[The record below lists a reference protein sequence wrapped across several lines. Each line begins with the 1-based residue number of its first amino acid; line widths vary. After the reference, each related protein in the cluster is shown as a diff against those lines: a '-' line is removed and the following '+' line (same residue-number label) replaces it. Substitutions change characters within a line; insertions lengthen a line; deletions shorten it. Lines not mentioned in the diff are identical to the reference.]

1 MRIIRKDKWKLAI
14 MMYAELNDIVMTSD
28 VKMDLQFLLDP
39 FGHLWKAMPKD
50 RILHSATLSTQLS
63 GRRNIC
69 FTSTCNIKT
78 KFFFPP
84 SLGSYFI
91 KMTSPKSGTRIFFLK
106 TTQIYSINENSNSQQ
121 NPFLLVTEACRHS
134 LPNQLP
140 TDRHMLGDLQ
150 GSHSAPTPVL
160 EVPDLIPRYF
170 LLWVEVL
177 LILLLVL
184 VFNRTSFVQRK
195 SG

>member
-1 MRIIRKDKWKLAI
+1 MLKHHLKWIYNFYWTYSGIFGRQCRKIAYCIQHLFQRHCQ
-14 MMYAELNDIVMTSD
+14 EEEIVILLPQ
-28 VKMDLQFLLDP
+28 VILKKM
-39 FGHLWKAMPKD
+39 
-50 RILHSATLSTQLS
+50 
-63 GRRNIC
+63 
-69 FTSTCNIKT
+69 
-78 KFFFPP
+78 FFFPP
-84 SLGSYFI
+84 SVGSCFI

-121 NPFLLVTEACRHS
+121 NLFLLVTEACRHS

-184 VFNRTSFVQRK
+184 VFNQTLFVQRK